1 MIVKEAVYDERREVK
16 GGLHGRGR
24 YLVFRE
30 RPIEVCLST
39 VYNSLVVVSN
49 DLDIVGE
56 AV

>member
-1 MIVKEAVYDERREVK
+1 MYDKRREVE